1 MFIRYKKNAGTLEA
15 VAKVYSQQEHGID
28 PHLVDGDAIRVIE
41 RLEERGYESYLVGGA
56 VRDLMLGRRP
66 KDFDVVTAASPRAVH
81 RIFRNSM
88 IVGRRFKIVHV
99 VFGKKI
105 IEVSTFRSLDEHEA
119 NNDNTFG
126 TIEEDCQR
134 RDYSINSLYYDPIN
148 ETIIDFNNS
157 MEDIKNKRLVSL
169 IPLNKSFIEDPVR
182 MIRGVKYSVTTGF
195 KMSLRL
201 KLAIRHYAPE
211 LQYVSTSRMT
221 EEVNK
226 ILGSGNSSEIF
237 AALHHFGLLP
247 YILPCISVFGKYQQ
261 FYDSLNTLDDK
272 INEISSDAKRR
283 TFPKAMMYLALV
295 HPFIADNK
303 DITDP
308 KELFKDTLR
317 QVRVLLSPITPP
329 KFELESTAVMH
340 LRLNGKYAPKG
351 NSNSALKRS
360 NAKASTGSKSTTKS
374 TTKNTANNV
383 VKSTNKP
390 RRRKKKATTPT
401 PGSSTNATASL
412 AAAVTTSATE

>member
-28 PHLVDGDAIRVIE
+28 PNLVDSDAIRVIE

-56 VRDLMLGRRP
+56 VRDLLLGRRP

-81 RIFRNSM
+81 RIFKNSM

-99 VFGKKI
+99 TFGKKI
-105 IEVSTFRSLDEHEA
+105 IEVSTFRSLNEHEA
-119 NNDNTFG
+119 NNDNTYG

-157 MEDIKNKRLVSL
+157 MKDIKNKKLVSL
-169 IPLNKSFIEDPVR
+169 IPLNKTFIEDPVR

-195 KMSLRL
+195 KMSLKL
-201 KLAIRHYAPE
+201 KLAIKHYSPN

-221 EEVNK
+221 EEINK
-226 ILGSGNSSEIF
+226 ILESGNSSEIF
-237 AALHHFGLLP
+237 RELYNFGLLS
-247 YILPCISVFGKYQQ
+247 YMLPCIAVYGKYQHL
-261 FYDSLNTLDDK
+261 YASLKTLDDK
-272 INEISSDAKRR
+272 INEIDSDANRR

-303 DITDP
+303 ELTDS
-308 KELFKDTLR
+308 KELFRDTLR

-340 LRLNGKYAPKG
+340 MRLNGINVPKG
-351 NSNSALKRS
+351 TVSVNIKRNNTKAKSS
-360 NAKASTGSKSTTKS
+360 NANRAKANYK
-374 TTKNTANNV
+374 
-383 VKSTNKP
+383 
-390 RRRKKKATTPT
+390 RRRKKVTAIAT
-401 PGSSTNATASL
+401 S
-412 AAAVTTSATE
+412 VTE

>member
-28 PHLVDGDAIRVIE
+28 PSLVDGDAIRVIE
-41 RLEERGYESYLVGGA
+41 RLEDRGYESYLVGGA

-81 RIFRNSM
+81 RIFKNSM

-169 IPLNKSFIEDPVR
+169 IPLNRSFIEDPVR

-237 AALHHFGLLP
+237 YELYRFGLLS
-247 YILPCISVFGKYQQ
+247 YMLPALSVFGRYQQ

-272 INEISSDAKRR
+272 INEITTDAKRR

-295 HPFIADNK
+295 HPFIADNAE
-303 DITDP
+303 ITDP

-317 QVRVLLSPITPP
+317 QIRVLLSPITPP

-340 LRLNGKYAPKG
+340 LRLNGKYLPKRTTSAP
-351 NSNSALKRS
+351 
-360 NAKASTGSKSTTKS
+360 AKKAATK
-374 TTKNTANNV
+374 AQIA
-383 VKSTNKP
+383 KP
-390 RRRKKKATTPT
+390 DTPKKHRKRKKKATT
-401 PGSSTNATASL
+401 ATAVT

>member
-28 PHLVDGDAIRVIE
+28 PNLVDGDAIRVIE

-56 VRDLMLGRRP
+56 VRDLLLGRRP

-99 VFGKKI
+99 IFGKKI

-134 RDYSINSLYYDPIN
+134 RDFSINSLYYDPIN

-157 MEDIKNKRLVSL
+157 MKDIKNKKLVSL
-169 IPLNKSFIEDPVR
+169 IPLNKTFVEDPVR

-195 KMSLRL
+195 KMSWRL
-201 KLAIRHYAPE
+201 KLAIKHYAPG
-211 LQYVSTSRMT
+211 LQYISTSRMT

-237 AALHHFGLLP
+237 RALYHFGLLS
-247 YILPCISVFGKYQQ
+247 YMLPCIAVYGEYQQ
-261 FYDSLNTLDDK
+261 LYDSLKILDDK
-272 INEISSDAKRR
+272 INEITSDSKRKS
-283 TFPKAMMYLALV
+283 FPKAMMYLALV

-303 DITDP
+303 EITDP
-308 KELFKDTLR
+308 KEIFKDTLR

-329 KFELESTAVMH
+329 KYELESTAVMH
-340 LRLNGKYAPKG
+340 MRLNGSSVPKG
-351 NSNSALKRS
+351 AVSVNVKKTSVQAKSSRNNSARLNYK
-360 NAKASTGSKSTTKS
+360 K
-374 TTKNTANNV
+374 
-383 VKSTNKP
+383 
-390 RRRKKKATTPT
+390 RKKKPT
-401 PGSSTNATASL
+401 
-412 AAAVTTSATE
+412 AVAKPVTE

>member
-1 MFIRYKKNAGTLEA
+1 MFIRYKKNAGSLEA

-28 PHLVDGDAIRVIE
+28 PNLVDSDAIRVIE

-88 IVGRRFKIVHV
+88 IIGRRFKIVHV

-157 MEDIKNKRLVSL
+157 MEDIKNKKLVSL
-169 IPLNKSFIEDPVR
+169 IPLNKTFIEDPVR

-195 KMSLRL
+195 KMSLLL
-201 KLAIRHYAPE
+201 KLAIKHYAPE

-221 EEVNK
+221 EEINK
-226 ILGSGNSSEIF
+226 ILASGNSSEIF
-237 AALHHFGLLP
+237 RALYQFGLLS
-247 YILPCISVFGKYQQ
+247 YMLPCISVYGKYQQ
-261 FYDSLNTLDDK
+261 FYDSLNVLDDK
-272 INEISSDAKRR
+272 INEITSDAKRR

-303 DITDP
+303 ELTDS
-308 KELFKDTLR
+308 KEIFRDTLR
-317 QVRVLLSPITPP
+317 QVKVLLSPITPP
-329 KFELESTAVMH
+329 RFELESTAVMH
-340 LRLNGKYAPKG
+340 MRLNGNNVPKG
-351 NSNSALKRS
+351 ALNSKP
-360 NAKASTGSKSTTKS
+360 AKAVSKAAAKNQGAVRNVNNAS
-374 TTKNTANNV
+374 KNTKAKNNAIYY
-383 VKSTNKP
+383 KK
-390 RRRKKKATTPT
+390 RKKKTSLSTSAATV
-401 PGSSTNATASL
+401 
-412 AAAVTTSATE
+412 VTTSATE